1 MPAERAE
8 AVSPEALI
16 QRVEEL
22 TAQVEQL
29 PDPVARRT
37 AEDLVSAVIEMYGQ
51 GLTRIVEIL
60 DEDGE
65 RRRGQAAVRRR
76 RRRRQPHADP

>member
-1 MPAERAE
+1 MPGDREG

-29 PDPVARRT
+29 PDPVARRA
-37 AEDLVSAVIEMYGQ
+37 AEDMVDAVMEMYGQ
-51 GLTRIVEIL
+51 GLEQGRG
-60 DEDGE
+60 DP
-65 RRRGQAAVRRR
+65 RRSGWRRGRGQAAGSPTTGSSR
-76 RRRRQPHADP
+76 A